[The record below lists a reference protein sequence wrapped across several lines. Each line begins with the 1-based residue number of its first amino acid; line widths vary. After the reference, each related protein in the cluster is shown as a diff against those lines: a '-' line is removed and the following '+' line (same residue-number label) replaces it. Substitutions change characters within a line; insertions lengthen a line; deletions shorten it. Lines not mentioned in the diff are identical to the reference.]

1 VDQPA
6 NLPGI
11 WTCILVRRLLR
22 SCGMR
27 SLLLLSLLLA
37 VPAACTQSLAPDMT
51 GTGGAP
57 SATGGGAGGNGPGT
71 GGFSGL
77 GGSIGPEACNT
88 LVAEY
93 QSALT
98 VAQTCQVG
106 VNGQCQQLVSEGLSG
121 CHCSTYVTDSS
132 VLSMIEEAWA
142 GGGCVVPMTACVSG
156 CPAALNTTCVAAD
169 GGSVGFCSYVPGTG
183 GSSGTGATGGSG
195 GSGAAGGA
203 TGAGGSAVD
212 GGLSGCDTLAAEYA
226 AVLSGAKSCT
236 AGAAD
241 QCGKE
246 VPSSLSPCSS
256 GCAEL
261 VNDNSVLDSL
271 QQQWE
276 AAGCANVEVL
286 CPLIACAPP
295 VGATC
300 VASDAGGSVC
310 STSYGSILLDK

>member
-1 VDQPA
+1 
-6 NLPGI
+6 
-11 WTCILVRRLLR
+11 
-22 SCGMR
+22 MR

-37 VPAACTQSLAPDMT
+37 VLAACTQSLTPDMT
-51 GTGGAP
+51 GTGGGP

-77 GGSIGPEACNT
+77 GGSIGPAACNT

-98 VAQTCQVG
+98 AAETCQVG
-106 VNGQCQQLVSEGLSG
+106 VDGQCQQIVTEGLSG
-121 CHCSTYVTDSS
+121 CPCSIYVTDSS
-132 VLSMIEEAWA
+132 VLSMIGEAWQGA
-142 GGGCVVPMTACVSG
+142 GCLEPTLGCASD
-156 CPAALNTTCVAAD
+156 CPAAINTTCVPAD
-169 GGSVGFCSYVPGTG
+169 GGSVGFCSYVPGSG
-183 GSSGTGATGGSG
+183 GSSGTGATGGTG
-195 GSGAAGGA
+195 GSGATGGS

-212 GGLSGCDTLAAEYA
+212 GGLSSCGTLAAEYA

-236 AGAAD
+236 AGAAG

-261 VNDNSVLDSL
+261 VNDSSVLDAL

-276 AAGCANVEVL
+276 AAGCADVEVL

-295 VGATC
+295 TGATC
-300 VASDAGGSVC
+300 VPSDAGGSIC